1 MIDTPVYLATLP
13 ETSVAETPRA
23 FGLMTSEGSLERTG
37 LYPAASR
44 RSSLGAYAA
53 ARRALDVIGSFVLL
67 IVLSPVLLVIGLAI
81 AIDSGIPIIYRCERL
96 GRAGRRIT
104 VLKFRTMRNGSHHHL
119 ADLLSAD
126 EIRALEYSQNRKLRN
141 DPRRT
146 RVGAFLRRSSLDELP
161 QLLNVLAGDMSL
173 IGPRPYFADE
183 LLQRTEAGE
192 ILSVRPG
199 ITGLWQTNGRSD
211 RTFEERIAYDLDYVR
226 GVGLR
231 MDMRIVARTLSAVFS
246 GRGAY

>member
-1 MIDTPVYLATLP
+1 MPSQTV
-13 ETSVAETPRA
+13 VAEVPRE
-23 FGLMTSEGSLERTG
+23 FGRITSEGLLERTG

-44 RSSLGAYAA
+44 RASLGAYAA
-53 ARRALDVIGSFVLL
+53 VRRVVDVIGSFVLL
-67 IVLSPVLLVIGLAI
+67 VVLSPVLVVIGLAI
-81 AIDSGIPIIYRCERL
+81 ALDSGIPIIYRCERL
-96 GRAGRRIT
+96 GRSGRRIT

-126 EIRALEYSQNRKLRN
+126 EMRALEYSQNRKLRN

-146 RVGAFLRRSSLDELP
+146 RVGSFLRRSSLDELP
-161 QLLNVLAGDMSL
+161 QLLNVFAGDMSL

-183 LLQRTEAGE
+183 LLHRVEALE

-211 RTFEERIAYDLDYVR
+211 RTFEERIAYDLEYVR
-226 GVGLR
+226 GVGIR
-231 MDMRIVARTLSAVFS
+231 MDLRIVSRTLSAVFS